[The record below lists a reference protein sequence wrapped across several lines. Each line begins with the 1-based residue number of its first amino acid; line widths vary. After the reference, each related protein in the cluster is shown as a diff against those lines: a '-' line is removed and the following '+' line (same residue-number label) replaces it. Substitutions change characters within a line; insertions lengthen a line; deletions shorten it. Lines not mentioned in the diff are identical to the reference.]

1 VIKNIFSCI
10 SQLKQDGTR
19 PTDVAWE
26 QFSAAL
32 RLAAAYQADPDIIL
46 KKLKPDLF
54 MSILSNDVKY
64 DTVKFEADVE
74 GQTSTMPKQNEQHT
88 SQNMGGMLAPDDND
102 DDE

>member
-1 VIKNIFSCI
+1 
-10 SQLKQDGTR
+10 
-19 PTDVAWE
+19 
-26 QFSAAL
+26 
-32 RLAAAYQADPDIIL
+32 
-46 KKLKPDLF
+46 